1 MISRFFI
8 DRPVLA
14 GVIASLLMLLGIG
27 ALTQMPISR
36 YPTVAPPAVQINAN
50 YPGASAKATEDSVTQ
65 VIEQNMTG
73 LDGLLYMASSSDA
86 NGNSNVTL
94 TFQTGTNP
102 DIAQVQV
109 QNRLQRAMP
118 LLPQIVQQQGVNVN
132 KVNGTLLMA
141 IAFVSTDGS
150 MDRYDIG
157 DWVATHVIDPMSRV
171 PGVGNIQVF
180 GSTYAMRIWLDPG
193 ALNAYGLTPDDIIAA
208 VQAQNAQITVGQ
220 LGGAPSIAGQEL
232 NATISSQSRLTTVAQ
247 FRNIVV
253 RGGSSGSVLR
263 LSDVARVELGASDYS
278 FSVNFNGQPAAGFG
292 INPVVGANAL
302 ATAQGVYALLDQLRP
317 SFPHGLVAN
326 VGLDSTPFIR
336 LSIREVVKT
345 LFEAMVLVVLVMFV
359 FLQNLRA
366 TFIPAITVPV
376 VLLGTFAVLYAVGYS
391 INMLTM
397 FAVVLAIG
405 LLVDDAIVVV
415 ENVERLMSERGL
427 SPREATR
434 ESMDQISGA
443 LIGIGTVLA
452 AVFVPMAF
460 LNGATGVIY
469 RQFSVAIVA
478 AMALSVLVALILTPA
493 LCATLLKPLHIGEH
507 GSERGLFRWFN
518 RNLDRG
524 RDRYAGAV
532 ARMLRHTGRY
542 MLIYLTLAAVMAL
555 LFFRLPTSYLPDEDQ
570 GQMQMQVQAPP
581 GATQERTRRAVDEV
595 QSYFQHQEAG
605 TVQSIFAIQ
614 GFGFAGSGQNVGI
627 VFLLLKDW
635 SLREADRLGVQAI
648 ANRARRALAGLKD
661 ANVTPTVPQAINELG
676 NAAGFDFYL
685 QDFNGQ
691 GHQALMDARNAFI
704 RMAQADPRLVDVRA
718 TGQDDSPQ
726 LQLDVDPQKAQ
737 SFGLSMAEVNDT
749 LSVAWGGRYIDD
761 FIDRGRLKRVYLQA
775 DAPFRMQP
783 QDFGRWYVRSSTGQ
797 MVPVSAFTST
807 HWQFGSPRL
816 ERYNGVGAVQLNGK
830 AAAGVSSGEAMADVE
845 QLVAKLPS
853 GFRIAWTAQSYQE
866 RSAGSQ
872 TPLLYSLSLLVVFL
886 CLAGLYESWS
896 IPISILLA
904 VPLGVVGAVLATTV
918 RGLER
923 DVYFQV
929 AMLTTIGLASKNAIL
944 IVEFARK
951 YVDEGMELVAA
962 TLHAVRDRLRPILMT
977 SLAFGFGVLP
987 LAFARGAGAGA
998 QQAIGTGVFGGML
1011 AGTFLGIF
1019 FIPVFY
1025 VVVQRLVRRVPAAAG
1040 RSAGEQAISAD
1051 RPTAADPARGRI
1063 PPARSH

>member
-1 MISRFFI
+1 
-8 DRPVLA
+8 
-14 GVIASLLMLLGIG
+14 
-27 ALTQMPISR
+27 
-36 YPTVAPPAVQINAN
+36 
-50 YPGASAKATEDSVTQ
+50 
-65 VIEQNMTG
+65 
-73 LDGLLYMASSSDA
+73 
-86 NGNSNVTL
+86 
-94 TFQTGTNP
+94 
-102 DIAQVQV
+102 
-109 QNRLQRAMP
+109 
-118 LLPQIVQQQGVNVN
+118 
-132 KVNGTLLMA
+132 
-141 IAFVSTDGS
+141 
-150 MDRYDIG
+150 
-157 DWVATHVIDPMSRV
+157 
-171 PGVGNIQVF
+171 
-180 GSTYAMRIWLDPG
+180 
-193 ALNAYGLTPDDIIAA
+193 
-208 VQAQNAQITVGQ
+208 
-220 LGGAPSIAGQEL
+220 
-232 NATISSQSRLTTVAQ
+232 
-247 FRNIVV
+247 
-253 RGGSSGSVLR
+253 VLR
-263 LSDVARVELGASDYS
+263 LSDVARVELGAADYS
-278 FSVNFNGQPAAGFG
+278 FSVNFNGQQAAGLG
-292 INPVVGANAL
+292 INPIVGANAL
-302 ATAQGVYALLDQLRP
+302 DTAKGVYALLDQLRP
-317 SFPHGLVAN
+317 SFPHGLVAH
-326 VGLDSTPFIR
+326 VALDSTPFIR

-345 LFEAMVLVVLVMFV
+345 LFEAMVLVVLVMFA

-460 LNGATGVIY
+460 LSGATGVIY

-478 AMALSVLVALILTPA
+478 AMGLSVLVALILTPA
-493 LCATLLKPLHIGEH
+493 LCATLLKPLHVGEH
-507 GSERGLFRWFN
+507 GSERGVFRWFN
-518 RNLDRG
+518 RNLDRS
-524 RDRYAGAV
+524 RDRYVGV
-532 ARMLRHTGRY
+532 VGRMLRHTARY
-542 MLIYLTLAAVMAL
+542 MLIYLALAAVMGL

-570 GQMQMQVQAPP
+570 GAMQMQVQAPP
-581 GATQERTRRAVDEV
+581 GATQQRTRRALDEV
-595 QSYFQHQEAG
+595 QSYFQHQEAD
-605 TVQSIFAIQ
+605 TVQSIFAVQ
-614 GFGFAGSGQNVGI
+614 GFSFAGSGQNVGI
-627 VFLLLKDW
+627 LFLLLKDW
-635 SLREADRLGVQAI
+635 SQREADRLGVQAI
-648 ANRARRALAGLKD
+648 AARARRAFADMKD
-661 ANVTPTVPQAINELG
+661 ADVTPTVPQAINELG

-691 GHQALMDARNAFI
+691 GHLALMAARNAFL
-704 RMAQADPRLVDVRA
+704 RKARQDPKLVDMRA

-737 SFGLSMAEVNDT
+737 SFGLSMADVNDT

-761 FIDRGRLKRVYLQA
+761 FIDRGRVKHVYLQA

-783 QDFGRWYVRSSTGQ
+783 QDFGRWYVRSATGQ

-807 HWQFGSPRL
+807 HWEFGSPRL
-816 ERYNGVGAVQLNGK
+816 ERYNGVSAVQLNGQ
-830 AAAGVSSGEAMADVE
+830 AAPGVSSGEAMAEVE
-845 QLVAKLPS
+845 RLVGELPP
-853 GFRIAWTAQSYQE
+853 GFRLAWTAQSYQE
-866 RSAGSQ
+866 IAAGSQ

-904 VPLGVVGAVLATTV
+904 VPLGVVGAVLATTI

-929 AMLTTIGLASKNAIL
+929 GMLTTIGLASKNAIL

-951 YVDEGMELVAA
+951 YVEQGMELVEA
-962 TLHAVRDRLRPILMT
+962 TLHAARDRLRPILMT

-998 QQAIGTGVFGGML
+998 QRAIGTGVFGGMV

-1019 FIPVFY
+1019 FTPVFY
-1025 VVVQRLVRRVPAAAG
+1025 VIVQRAVRWRRAPAGAA
-1040 RSAGEQAISAD
+1040 RAPGEQAA
-1051 RPTAADPARGRI
+1051 PTTDHVSP
-1063 PPARSH
+1063 